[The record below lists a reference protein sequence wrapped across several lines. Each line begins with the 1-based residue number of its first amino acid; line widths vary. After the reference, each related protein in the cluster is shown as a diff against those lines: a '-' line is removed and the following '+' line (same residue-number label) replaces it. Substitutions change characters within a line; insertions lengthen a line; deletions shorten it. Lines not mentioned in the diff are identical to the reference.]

1 MPPKIMFRIFFYR
14 MEDAQNDNAAG
25 LGYVAPAALRR
36 NPVDATPTPD
46 DMPMPA
52 FFGSRLADADA
63 VAGRTAKL
71 APSRPRSNN
80 RCRLTVIAGGTETG
94 LARQSPA
101 PEGSRI

>member
-1 MPPKIMFRIFFYR
+1 MPPKIMFRIFFCR

-36 NPVDATPTPD
+36 NPVDTTSTPD

-52 FFGSRLADADA
+52 FFGSRLADA
-63 VAGRTAKL
+63 VASRTAKL

-80 RCRLTVIAGGTETG
+80 RCRLTVIAGGMETG
-94 LARQSPA
+94 AAWQSQA